1 MNPQNQETPQQVAV
15 FNEVAPRYEFLNSLM
30 TAGQDRRWREILL
43 RSAQSALGKEPE
55 RALDL
60 ATGTGDV
67 PRMMIERWPN
77 AEILGTD
84 PNQMMLDEAVKRAD
98 KNQKTKPLWT
108 RIQWALGKA
117 EQVDVES
124 ESLDLITMAFGFRNV
139 PAEDRALALREM
151 NRTLAPGGVVAIL
164 ELGLPRPGMVRSLYR
179 FLLANAMPQVA
190 GLFSPKSPYLYLA
203 KSIQEFPEP
212 SRVREMM
219 MAEGFLPFAPKP
231 LSGGM
236 CWLFI
241 GRKPKIDD
249 FQSRH

>member
-1 MNPQNQETPQQVAV
+1 MNPQEQETPQQVAV

-43 RSAQSALGKEPE
+43 RSSQAALGREPE

-60 ATGTGDV
+60 GTGTGDV
-67 PRMMIERWPN
+67 PRMMIDRWPN
-77 AEILGTD
+77 AEVLGTD
-84 PNQMMLDEAVKRAD
+84 PNQMMLDEALKRAE
-98 KNQKTKPLWT
+98 KNKKSQPLWS
-108 RIQWALGKA
+108 RIQWALGRA

-124 ESLDLITMAFGFRNV
+124 DSADLITMAFGFRNV
-139 PAEDRALALREM
+139 PAEDRGLALREM
-151 NRTLAPGGVVAIL
+151 FRVLRPGGVVAIL
-164 ELGLPRPGMVRSLYR
+164 ELGLPKPGMTRSLYR
-179 FLLANAMPQVA
+179 FLLANAMPHVA
-190 GLFSPKSPYLYLA
+190 GLFSPKPPYLYLA

-219 MAEGFLPFAPKP
+219 MQEGFLPFAPKP

-241 GRKPKIDD
+241 GRKPRVDD
-249 FQSRH
+249 YAPTH